1 MRALIILAVIA
12 TAYLAV
18 VVSSDDDQYWGT
30 TEERAKII
38 QDAIDEA
45 KAHAKMKEARQAA
58 ALAAEKKSGRGITAT
73 KLLARGFK
81 KPTQR
86 SLINGK
92 ARLLLEDMVDRAE
105 RKLLELKKSK
115 TPASS
120 QEMANI
126 LAEELVHTPGS
137 LLKEDEMAKIN
148 LEIECVDERRFARR
162 CSRLLNVNTFRT
174 ITGVCNNLNQPL
186 LGASGR
192 QFRRLIKALY
202 EDGVDAPIGRKQ
214 AQKVFGKDPF
224 DPPAPSARLVSAS
237 VISRNFRNEKP
248 LTHIVMQW
256 GQFLDHDMDLG
267 PEIEEE
273 CESCKFTEICEP
285 IRVFPTDPKFGL
297 GTEQDADCL
306 LFRRAVPVCKP
317 GTKGQLLLEPREQ
330 VNDLTSFIDGSMIYG
345 SNRKQERAVRAF
357 NRGLLKTSPP
367 PAGSRQRLM
376 PRRGPNTEFIQCR
389 EREDCFVCGDIRC
402 NEQYSLTVMHTLW
415 VREHNRLARNLR
427 RINPHWS
434 DERLFQEAR
443 AIVGAAIQKITYYD
457 YLPRILGIRG
467 FQATIGPFKKY
478 DSSVNP
484 DVPNSFATAAY
495 RYGHSLIRPFFDR
508 LGPGYISSP
517 RGRLSLARMFFNPE
531 LFNEDRG
538 TDSLVRGWVTQLPRS
553 VDEFLNGIITTRLF
567 ETNIS
572 IGMDLA
578 SLNIQRSRD
587 HGLPLYASWRELCR
601 SHFANKGISVPF
613 QFQNAA
619 TRAQFIKLYSS
630 ENFVDLWIAGLAE
643 RRFLDSVL
651 GPTFACIFGITFSD
665 VRDGDRFFF
674 ENPGVFTAGQLRE
687 IRRQSLSRVLCDSSD
702 NIATIQPDAFR
713 QFNDGQTR
721 VRCSDTTSLPRIRLG
736 PWREI
741 ACFLRLSIPS
751 VLTRRPSAILLA
763 RRLGKTYTYTNN
775 VPGIDSACMPV
786 PCPTSTTTVPVYAYP
801 RIRDYSTCR
810 FTSRLPST
818 PVSGAPAIFFN
829 RGLTVAQVS
838 NSNGFFRTAAEC
850 AASTVNAITFTC
862 SSSVVQAGLEKE
874 DLHDADADPLTEPDS
889 PDSLT
894 EAPPGLDSNLVALT
908 SAEDEVDSEDYGKEE
923 ESHSSMNELEEELH
937 GNHQEA
943 EDKAKDAQ
951 TLSQEFLKSLEELRE
966 QKEE

>member
-1 MRALIILAVIA
+1 MQHLIFEIY
-12 TAYLAV
+12 YLFLSLSP
-18 VVSSDDDQYWGT
+18 SSLSFT
-30 TEERAKII
+30 ERAKII

-45 KAHAKMKEARQAA
+45 KAHAKMKEARHAA
-58 ALAAEKKSGRGITAT
+58 ALAAEKKSGKGLTAT
-73 KLLARGFK
+73 KFLARGFK

-92 ARLLLEDMVDRAE
+92 ARLLQEDMVERAE
-105 RKLLELKKSK
+105 RKLLELKKSR
-115 TPASS
+115 TSASS
-120 QEMANI
+120 QEMANV

-148 LEIECVDERRFARR
+148 IEIECVDERRFARR

-186 LGASGR
+186 LGSSGR

-248 LTHIVMQW
+248 LTHVVMQW
-256 GQFLDHDMDLG
+256 GQFLDHDLDLG

-273 CESCKFTEICEP
+273 CESCIFTEVCEP
-285 IRVFPTDPKFGL
+285 IRVPPTDPKFGL
-297 GTEQDADCL
+297 GTEQNADCL
-306 LFRRAVPVCKP
+306 EFRRAVPVCKP
-317 GTKGQLLLEPREQ
+317 GTKVTLEPREQ

-345 SNRKQERAVRAF
+345 SNREQERAVRLF
-357 NRGLLKTSPP
+357 SRGLLKTSPP
-367 PAGSRQRLM
+367 PPGSRQRLM
-376 PRRGPNTEFIQCR
+376 PRRSPSTEFIQCR

-402 NEQYSLTVMHTLW
+402 NEQYSLTVMHTIW
-415 VREHNRLARNLR
+415 VREHNRIANRLR
-427 RINPHWS
+427 SINRHWS
-434 DERLFQEAR
+434 DERIFQEAR
-443 AIVGAAIQKITYYD
+443 AIVGAVIQKITYFD
-457 YLPRILGIRG
+457 YLPKILGTRG
-467 FQATIGPFKKY
+467 FAATIGPARGFNP
-478 DSSVNP
+478 SVNP
-484 DVPNSFATAAY
+484 DVPNSFATAVY

-517 RGRLSLARMFFNPE
+517 RGRLSLARMFFNPS
-531 LFNEDRG
+531 LFEEDSG

-567 ETNIS
+567 ETNQS

-587 HGLPLYASWRELCR
+587 HGLPLYGSWRDFCR
-601 SHFANKGISVPF
+601 AEFAKKGRTGVQF
-613 QFQNAA
+613 AFQNPT
-619 TRAQFIKLYSS
+619 TRTQFIKLYSS

-665 VRDGDRFFF
+665 VRDGDRFYF
-674 ENPGVFTAGQLRE
+674 ENRGVFTPGQLNQ
-687 IRRQSLSRVLCDSSD
+687 IRRQTLSRVLCDTSD
-702 NIATIQPDAFR
+702 NIAQIQPDAFR
-713 QFNDGQTR
+713 QFNDGQRR
-721 VRCSDTTSLPRIRLG
+721 VRCSDTRALPRIGLG
-736 PWREI
+736 QWRET
-741 ACFLRLSIPS
+741 ACYLRMSIPS

-775 VPGIDSACMPV
+775 VPGIASQCMPV

-801 RIRDYSTCR
+801 RITDYNACR
-810 FTSRLPST
+810 FTSRLPS
-818 PVSGAPAIFFN
+818 VQVRGASAIFFN
-829 RGLTVAQVS
+829 RGLTAAQIS
-838 NSNGFFRTAAEC
+838 NSNGFFRTPDAC
-850 AASTVNAITFTC
+850 AASNVNAVTFTC
-862 SSSVVQAGLEKE
+862 SPTVRQAGLEKE
-874 DLHDADADPLTEPDS
+874 DLHDADADPLDEPDS

-894 EAPPGLDSNLVALT
+894 EKPPGFDTNFAVLT
-908 SAEDEVDSEDYGKEE
+908 SASDEVDPIAEDNEE
-923 ESHSSMNELEEELH
+923 ESHSSMDELEEELH
-937 GNHQEA
+937 SNHQEA
-943 EDKAKDAQ
+943 DDKAKDAQ
-951 TLSQEFLKSLEELRE
+951 TLSQEFLKTLDELRE
-966 QKEE
+966 QN